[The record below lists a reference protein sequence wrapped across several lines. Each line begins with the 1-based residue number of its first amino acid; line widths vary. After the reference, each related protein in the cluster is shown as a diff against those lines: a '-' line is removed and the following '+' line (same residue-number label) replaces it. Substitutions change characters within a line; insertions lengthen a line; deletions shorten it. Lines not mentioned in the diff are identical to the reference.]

1 MWTICMNEFKQLFKS
16 TKSILTIVIIFILS
30 TFVSSLPF
38 IAAHQEKWELAKDPY
53 SIGNELVM
61 SLFGFFLIFC
71 CLMIF

>member
-1 MWTICMNEFKQLFKS
+1 MNEFKQLFKS

-38 IAAHQEKWELAKDPY
+38 IAAHQEQWELAKDPY

-61 SLFGFFLIFC
+61 SLFGFFLIFVVS
-71 CLMIF
+71 

>member
-1 MWTICMNEFKQLFKS
+1 MNEFKQLFKS

-38 IAAHQEKWELAKDPY
+38 IAAHQEQWELAKDPY
-53 SIGNELVM
+53 SIGNELVI